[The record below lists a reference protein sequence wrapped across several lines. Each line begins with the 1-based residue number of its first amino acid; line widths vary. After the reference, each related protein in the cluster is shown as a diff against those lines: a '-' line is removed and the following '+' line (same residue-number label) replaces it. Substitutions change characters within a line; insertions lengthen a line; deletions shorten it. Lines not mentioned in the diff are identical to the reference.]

1 LPVRATISRS
11 IGNCEFTLRI
21 LFLAKRRYTN
31 KDALRERF
39 GRVYQL
45 PLQWHDSGQQVEL
58 ALLDYRG
65 FRSEMS
71 TNDGFPARSLP
82 MCDPRSM
89 LQLRSDARRFRPDVI
104 VASGDCLIGF
114 AGLHLARAVGTR
126 FVFDVYDDYS
136 SFGGYRAFMGWDAL
150 GHLLERAD
158 LVLYASQSLAGRHT
172 ANSRW
177 MLVPNG
183 VDPAVFHSIP
193 MAAAREHVGLDDAA
207 TKWVGYFGS
216 MEPDRG
222 VDDLIAAVGQLHA
235 SDSSIR
241 LLLCGT
247 PRVGMPPLPPW
258 VDYHGIVPHTAMPYY
273 LNACNVLALP
283 YRRSQVMDMGVSCKI
298 AEYLLC
304 DRPMAATDT
313 PNFTTNFPEQA
324 SELAPFLCRPGDPDD
339 LARKISMQLQDP
351 RIVSRPE
358 GHTWSRIA
366 RDTLATL
373 EGSSQAS
380 N

>member
-1 LPVRATISRS
+1 
-11 IGNCEFTLRI
+11 

-31 KDALRERF
+31 QDALRERF
-39 GRVYQL
+39 GRVYRL
-45 PLQWHDSGQQVEL
+45 PLHWHESGHQIEL

-65 FRSEMS
+65 LRSETS
-71 TNDGFPARSLP
+71 TSDGFPVRSLP
-82 MCDPRSM
+82 MRDPRSM
-89 LQLRSDARRFRPDVI
+89 LQLRSNARHFRPDVVI
-104 VASGDCLIGF
+104 ASGDCFVGF
-114 AGLHLARAVGTR
+114 TGLHLAKVAAAR

-136 SFGGYRAFMGWDAL
+136 SFGSYRAFAGWDAL
-150 GHLLERAD
+150 GHLLRRAD
-158 LVLYASQSLAGRHT
+158 LVLYASQSLAGRHPV
-172 ANSRW
+172 NSRW
-177 MLVPNG
+177 LLVPNG

-193 MAAAREHVGLDDAA
+193 MAAARKHVGLDNAG

-222 VDDLIAAVGQLHA
+222 VDDLITAVGQLHA
-235 SDSSIR
+235 TDPEIR

-247 PRVGMPPLPPW
+247 PRAGMQSLPPW
-258 VDYHGIVPHTAMPYY
+258 AEYHGVVPHMAMPDY

-304 DRPMAATDT
+304 DRALAATDT
-313 PNFTTNFPEQA
+313 PNFTANFPVQA
-324 SELAPFLCRPGDPDD
+324 SELASVLCRPSDPDD
-339 LARKISMQLQDP
+339 LARTISMQLLDP

-366 RDTLATL
+366 RDTLAAL
-373 EGSSQAS
+373 EHSVAPV
-380 N
+380 

>member
-1 LPVRATISRS
+1 
-11 IGNCEFTLRI
+11 LRI

-45 PLQWHDSGQQVEL
+45 PLHWHDSGHQVEL
-58 ALLDYRG
+58 VLLDYRG
-65 FRSEMS
+65 FRSETSMA
-71 TNDGFPARSLP
+71 DGFPAWSLP
-82 MCDPRSM
+82 MRDPRS
-89 LQLRSDARRFRPDVI
+89 LLRLRSDAMGLRPDVI
-104 VASGDCLIGF
+104 IASGDCFVGF
-114 AGLHLARAVGTR
+114 AGLHLAKATGAR

-136 SFGGYRAFMGWDAL
+136 SFGSYRAFAGWDAL
-150 GHLLERAD
+150 GHLLRRAD
-158 LVLYASQSLAGRHT
+158 LVLYASQSLAGRHS

-177 MLVPNG
+177 LLVPNG
-183 VDPAVFHSIP
+183 VDPSVFHPIP
-193 MAAAREHVGLDDAA
+193 MAAARKHVGLDDTG

-235 SDSSIR
+235 TDPQVR

-247 PRVGMPPLPPW
+247 PRAGMQSLPSW
-258 VDYHGIVPHTAMPYY
+258 VEYHGVVPHAAMPDY

-283 YRRSQVMDMGVSCKI
+283 YWRSQVMDMGVSCKI

-304 DRPMAATDT
+304 DRALAATDT
-313 PNFTTNFPEQA
+313 PNFTANFPEQA
-324 SELAPFLCRPGDPDD
+324 SELASVLCRPSDPDD
-339 LARKISMQLQDP
+339 LARTIAMQLQDA

-366 RDTLATL
+366 QETLATL
-373 EGSSQAS
+373 EHSAAPV
-380 N
+380 

>member
-1 LPVRATISRS
+1 
-11 IGNCEFTLRI
+11 LRI

-45 PLQWHDSGQQVEL
+45 PLHWHESGHQVEL

-65 FRSEMS
+65 FRSETS
-71 TNDGFPARSLP
+71 TVDGFPARSLP
-82 MCDPRSM
+82 MRDPRSM
-89 LQLRSDARRFRPDVI
+89 LRLRSDARRFRPDVVI
-104 VASGDCLIGF
+104 ASGDCFVGF
-114 AGLHLARAVGTR
+114 AGLHLAKVAAAR

-136 SFGGYRAFMGWDAL
+136 SFGNYRAFAGWDAL
-150 GHLLERAD
+150 GYLLGRAD
-158 LVLYASQSLAGRHT
+158 LVLYASQSLARRHA

-177 MLVPNG
+177 WLVPNG
-183 VDPAVFHSIP
+183 VDPSVFHPIP
-193 MAAAREHVGLDDAA
+193 MAVARERVGLDDAG
-207 TKWVGYFGS
+207 TRWIGYFGS

-235 SDSSIR
+235 SDPQVR

-247 PRVGMPPLPPW
+247 PRAGMQSLPPW
-258 VDYHGIVPHTAMPYY
+258 VEYHGVVSHSAMPDY

-304 DRPMAATDT
+304 DRALAATDT
-313 PNFTTNFPEQA
+313 PNFTANFPEQA
-324 SELAPFLCRPGDPDD
+324 SELASVLCRPSEPDD
-339 LARKISMQLQDP
+339 LARTIAMQLQDP
-351 RIVSRPE
+351 RIASRPE
-358 GHTWSRIA
+358 GHTWARIA
-366 RDTLATL
+366 GDTLAAL
-373 EGSSQAS
+373 QGIVAPA
-380 N
+380 